1 MQHFR
6 TIVTAVSEE
15 ARELIQGGVLI
26 LFVEGAPPE
35 LAEVSVL
42 HRVQQ
47 APTAEPPAVG
57 AKLKLAGVSARITAI
72 GEYAWD
78 KVGEMGHVVINFN
91 GADTAL
97 RPGEISA
104 EEVDLE
110 ALARA
115 LEPGV
120 EISIES

>member
-1 MQHFR
+1 MKRREFLFN
-6 TIVTAVSEE
+6 A
-15 ARELIQGGVLI
+15 ARGLGS
-26 LFVEGAPPE
+26 AW
-35 LAEVSVL
+35 LAS
-42 HRVQQ
+42 
-47 APTAEPPAVG
+47 
-57 AKLKLAGVSARITAI
+57 KLKLAGVSARITAI

-97 RPGEISA
+97 RPGEITA